1 MQTDRQRAYVVC
13 GNAGVGKSTFAA
25 QLCREK
31 SAVLIDIDTVTERLA
46 KLVLR
51 GHGLAEHDRDSPAYK
66 ALLREPIYEA
76 LFDVALDN
84 LPHLPCVIVGPFTR
98 ERRQASWPAQLA
110 ERLQTEVDIYLVW
123 CAPDERRKRIER
135 RGNPR
140 DIGKLVDFERY
151 AADGDDGG
159 TLPFEHHWV
168 DTTQRG

>member
-1 MQTDRQRAYVVC
+1 MQTERQRAYVVC

-25 QLCREK
+25 QLCRER

-46 KLVLR
+46 RLVLR
-51 GHGLAEHDRDSPAYK
+51 GHGLEQDDRDSPAYK

-98 ERRQASWPAQLA
+98 ERRQALWPAELA
-110 ERLQTEVDIYLVW
+110 RRLQTEVEIYLVW
-123 CAPDERRKRIER
+123 CAPSERRSRIER

-151 AADGDDGG
+151 AAEGDDGG
-159 TLPFEHHWV
+159 RPPFAHHWV
-168 DTTQRG
+168 DTTQ